1 MFPWGWVADK
11 YKKRREIL
19 QVAIISTAASALLVV
34 SVQPEHHKCVEIL
47 GEAENK
53 TYPVSLGSGFSRFCV
68 PFEPCRMSESK
79 MCVGK
84 TPTTQNKTV
93 QYQMDY
99 GDKNELNSMFT
110 LILVLT
116 ILGQIVGCGL
126 ASFPEA
132 LLVAHLE
139 EKINKFGAIR
149 LWGNLGEAVA
159 SFAVGAS
166 IKATEKQVCG
176 QTLKNYSIAFNCFA
190 GIIAAALITS
200 FWLKVRYREPPQQDS
215 SLRNIVAHAGTVKT
229 ILLVVVA
236 AFVGVFI
243 GMNKGIF
250 LSGTL
255 IELIGIRPTY
265 QSYAVVA
272 LLLFVPMLVAC

>member
-1 MFPWGWVADK
+1 MLPYLALRFKQLGFSAGQVGVLVGIRPLSELFMFPWGWVADK

-53 TYPVSLGSGFSRFCV
+53 AYPVSLGSGYSRFGV
-68 PFEPCRMSESK
+68 PFDTFMSESK
-79 MCVGK
+79 ICVGK

-99 GDKNELNSMFT
+99 GDKNELNYMFT

-149 LWGNLGEAVA
+149 LWGDLGEAVA
-159 SFAVGAS
+159 SFAVGVQEVS
-166 IKATEKQVCG
+166 KPR
-176 QTLKNYSIAFNCFA
+176 KNRS
-190 GIIAAALITS
+190 
-200 FWLKVRYREPPQQDS
+200 VDRR
-215 SLRNIVAHAGTVKT
+215 
-229 ILLVVVA
+229 
-236 AFVGVFI
+236 
-243 GMNKGIF
+243 
-250 LSGTL
+250 
-255 IELIGIRPTY
+255 
-265 QSYAVVA
+265 
-272 LLLFVPMLVAC
+272 